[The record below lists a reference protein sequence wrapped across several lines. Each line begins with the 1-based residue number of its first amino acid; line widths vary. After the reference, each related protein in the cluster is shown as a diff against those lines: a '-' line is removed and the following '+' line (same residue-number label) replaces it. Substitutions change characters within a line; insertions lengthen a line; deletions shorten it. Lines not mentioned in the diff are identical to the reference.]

1 MEILRKLQ
9 QLVDSITIKSHF
21 RYQMEHLVMGAGM
34 QIRGKWFKFKKMM
47 LPLAIVA
54 VALVSGCVSG
64 STGLTLTKTVT
75 TTAQVTTPVMTLTDF
90 TSVIAAVRP
99 SVVAIETEVPGYSVF
114 GAYTQEQAGSGWI
127 IDANGLVVTN
137 NHVVEGAS
145 SVTVTLED
153 GRAFAAQAVYSDAY
167 SDLAV
172 IKINAQ
178 NLPAAKLGDS
188 SSLRVGDWVV
198 AIGNS
203 LGMGISATKGIVSA
217 TGVSVTESAGNT
229 LYNLIQ
235 TDAAINPGNSG
246 GPLANLAGE
255 VIGINSVKISDVGVE
270 GMGYAISIEEALPI
284 LQQLI
289 SNGHI
294 SRPDMGATF
303 YTVNQSIASL
313 YGLAVNQG
321 ALITQV
327 TINGPAD
334 TAGLR
339 AGDVITAVDGTVVTT
354 ADGLQLLLQSYK
366 VGQQVQVTYYRGSN
380 KQTVSVTLAE
390 AS

>member
-1 MEILRKLQ
+1 M
-9 QLVDSITIKSHF
+9 
-21 RYQMEHLVMGAGM
+21 QM
-34 QIRGKWFKFKKMM
+34 RGKWFKLKKTV
-47 LPLAIVA
+47 LPLAFVA
-54 VALVSGCVSG
+54 VALVSGCASGG
-64 STGLTLTKTVT
+64 STDGLTLTKTVT
-75 TTAQVTTPVMTLTDF
+75 ATAQVTTPVMTLADF

-99 SVVAIETEVPGYSVF
+99 LVVAITTEVSGYSVF
-114 GAYTQEQAGSGWI
+114 GAYTEEEAGSGWI
-127 IDANGLVVTN
+127 IDSNGLVVTN

-153 GRAFAAQAVYSDAY
+153 GRTFAAQAVYSDAF

-172 IKINAQ
+172 IKIDAQ

-188 SSLRVGDWVV
+188 SSLRMGDWVV

-235 TDAAINPGNSG
+235 TDAAINAGNSG
-246 GPLANLAGE
+246 GPLVNLAGE
-255 VIGINSVKISDVGVE
+255 VVGINSVKISDVGVE
-270 GMGYAISIEEALPI
+270 GMGYAISIEEASPI

-289 SNGHI
+289 TEGHI
-294 SRPDMGATF
+294 SRPDLGANL
-303 YTVNQSIASL
+303 YTVDQAIASR
-313 YGLAVNQG
+313 YNLAVSQG
-321 ALITQV
+321 ALITQI
-327 TINGPAD
+327 TSNGPAD
-334 TAGLR
+334 KAGLK
-339 AGDVITAVDGTVVTT
+339 AGDVITAIDGTAVTT